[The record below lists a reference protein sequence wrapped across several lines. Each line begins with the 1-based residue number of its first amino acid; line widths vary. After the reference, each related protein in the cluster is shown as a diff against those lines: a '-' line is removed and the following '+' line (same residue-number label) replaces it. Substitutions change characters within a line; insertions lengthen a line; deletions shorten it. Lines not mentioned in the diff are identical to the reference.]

1 MEVGG
6 EAVIVVVGG
15 GCGVVVGGGGV
26 GGVGG
31 VVLGVGGFGSGR
43 MQQVPYWIRKRVN
56 TLASRVMSGEWRAE
70 ECFGVWKS

>member
-26 GGVGG
+26 GGVVLGGGG
-31 VVLGVGGFGSGR
+31 VGSGR
-43 MQQVPYWIRKRVN
+43 MQQVPYWTRKRVN